1 METIYDVFK
10 QQVTAQT
17 DAVAVMDEKKCLT
30 YSELDAMAT
39 EIADGFPVKQ
49 PAKVGIVM
57 SHSVE
62 MIATILAALKS
73 GAAYVPAEPSF
84 LRRAR
89 GVYTCRWMKQQD
101 RLLPSPLGEGLGVRL
116 ISSTPV
122 VRRVSPKA

>member
-30 YSELDAMAT
+30 YGELDALAT

-57 SHSVE
+57 SH
-62 MIATILAALKS
+62 
-73 GAAYVPAEPSF
+73 
-84 LRRAR
+84 
-89 GVYTCRWMKQQD
+89 
-101 RLLPSPLGEGLGVRL
+101 
-116 ISSTPV
+116 
-122 VRRVSPKA
+122 